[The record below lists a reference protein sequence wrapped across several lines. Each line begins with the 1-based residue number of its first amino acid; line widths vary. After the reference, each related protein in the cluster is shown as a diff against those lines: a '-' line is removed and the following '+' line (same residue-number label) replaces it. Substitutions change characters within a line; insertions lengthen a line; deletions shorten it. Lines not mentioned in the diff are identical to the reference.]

1 MPREAGRNPRVSS
14 RQLKF
19 VQAINEAL
27 DLCMAKDQRVF
38 VLGLGAPDAAAVF
51 GSTRGLA
58 DKYGP
63 RRVLDMPVSEN
74 GATGVAVG
82 AALRGM
88 RPVMTHVR
96 LEFAMLAIDQIVNQA
111 ANWHYM
117 FGGQASVPLVIRMV
131 VGRGWGQ
138 GPQHSQS
145 LQAWFA
151 HVPGLKVV
159 MPATPHDAKGLLIS
173 AIEDDNPVVFI
184 EHRWLY
190 NIHGP
195 VPEGLYRV
203 PLGQPNVLRQG
214 RHVTVVATS
223 YMTVEGMRAAD
234 ELAEEGIE
242 LEIVDVRTLN
252 PFDETL
258 VLASVRKTGRLIVAD
273 TGWRSVGFAA
283 EVVARVTEQCLGDL
297 KAPPI
302 RLTSPDVPT
311 PTTRALS
318 NYYYPLV
325 RDITAAAR
333 RLTGR
338 PPRPAPEITPEAFLD
353 VPDPTFAGPF

>member
-1 MPREAGRNPRVSS
+1 MRPEGV

-19 VQAINEAL
+19 VEALNEAL
-27 DLCMAKDQRVF
+27 DLCLAKDPRVF
-38 VLGLGAPDAAAVF
+38 IMGLGAPDAAAIF

-58 DKYGP
+58 AKYGAT
-63 RRVLDMPVSEN
+63 RVLDTPVAEN
-74 GATGVAVG
+74 AMTGVALG
-82 AALRGM
+82 AALDGM
-88 RPVMTHVR
+88 RPVMTHIR

-111 ANWHYM
+111 AKWHYM
-117 FGGQASVPLVIRMV
+117 FGGQATVPLVIRMV

-173 AIEDDNPVVFI
+173 AVEDDNPVVFI

-190 NIHGP
+190 DIHGP

-203 PLGQPNVLRQG
+203 PLGQAQVVRAG
-214 RHVTVVATS
+214 RDVTIAATS
-223 YMTVEGMRAAD
+223 LMTIEAIRAAE
-234 ELAEEGIE
+234 ELAQEGIE
-242 LEIVDVRTLN
+242 AEVVDIRTLN
-252 PFDETL
+252 PFDETP

-273 TGWRSVGFAA
+273 TGSRSVGFAA
-283 EVVARVTEQCLGDL
+283 EVVSRVVEQCLSAL
-297 KAPPI
+297 KQPPVRI
-302 RLTSPDVPT
+302 TLPDVPT
-311 PTTRALS
+311 PTTRALA

-325 RDITAAAR
+325 HDVTAAAR
-333 RLTGR
+333 RLLGR
-338 PPRPAPEITPEAFLD
+338 PIRPEPDIKPDAFLD
-353 VPDPTFAGPF
+353 IPDAGFTGPF

>member
-1 MPREAGRNPRVSS
+1 MTTRR
-14 RQLKF
+14 LKF
-19 VQAINEAL
+19 VQALNEAL
-27 DLCMAKDQRVF
+27 DLSMAKDPNVF
-38 VLGLGAPDAAAVF
+38 IMGLGAPDAAAIF
-51 GSTRGLA
+51 GSTKGLA
-58 DKYGP
+58 EKYGAK
-63 RRVLDMPVSEN
+63 RVLDTPVAEN
-74 GATGVAVG
+74 AMTGVALG

-88 RPVMTHVR
+88 RPVMTHIR
-96 LEFAMLAIDQIVNQA
+96 LEFAMLAIDQMVNQA
-111 ANWHYM
+111 AKWHYM
-117 FGGQASVPLVIRMV
+117 FGGQARVPLVIRMV

-145 LQAWFA
+145 LQSWFA

-173 AIEDDNPVVFI
+173 AIEDNNPVVFI

-203 PLGQPNVLRQG
+203 PLGRPNLLRPGQ
-214 RHVTVVATS
+214 HVTVAASS
-223 YMTVEGMRAAD
+223 YMTLEAMRAAE
-234 ELAEEGIE
+234 ELAREGLE
-242 LEIVDVRTLN
+242 LEIVDLRTLN

-258 VLASVRKTGRLIVAD
+258 VVESVRKTGRLIVAD

-283 EVVARVTEQCLGDL
+283 EVVSRVAEQCLHDL
-297 KAPPI
+297 KEPPI
-302 RLTSPDVPT
+302 RVTLPDLPT

-325 RDITAAAR
+325 SDIAAAAR
-333 RLTGR
+333 RLAGR
-338 PPRPAPEITPEAFLD
+338 PVKPEPEIKSDAYLD
-353 VPDPTFAGPF
+353 VPDSSFTGPF

>member
-1 MPREAGRNPRVSS
+1 MAATP

-19 VQAINEAL
+19 VEALNEGL
-27 DLCMAKDQRVF
+27 DLCMARDPKV
-38 VLGLGAPDAAAVF
+38 VVIGLGAPDAAAIF

-58 DKYGP
+58 QKYGP
-63 RRVLDMPVSEN
+63 TRVLDGPVAEASLT
-74 GATGVAVG
+74 GAVLG
-82 AALRGM
+82 AALTGL
-88 RPVMTHVR
+88 RPVMTHIR

-111 ANWHYM
+111 AKWHYM
-117 FGGQASVPLVIRMV
+117 FGGQAAVPLVIRMV

-159 MPATPHDAKGLLIS
+159 MPATPYDAKGLLIS
-173 AIEDDNPVVFI
+173 AIEDNNPVVFI

-190 NIHGP
+190 GIHGP

-203 PLGQPNVLRQG
+203 PLGQSHVLRPG
-214 RHVTVVATS
+214 RHVTVAAAS
-223 YMTVEGMRAAD
+223 YMTLEAVRAAQ

-242 LEIVDVRTLN
+242 LEIVDLRTLN
-252 PFDETL
+252 PFDETP
-258 VLASVRKTGRLIVAD
+258 VIASVAKTGRLIVAD

-283 EVVARVTEQCLGDL
+283 EVVARVAEQSLGAL
-297 KAPPI
+297 KEPPV
-302 RLTSPDVPT
+302 RLTLPDLPT
-311 PTTRALS
+311 PTTRALA

-325 RDITAAAR
+325 HDITAAAR
-333 RLTGR
+333 RLMGR
-338 PPRPAPEITPEAFLD
+338 PPRLAPEIKPDDLLD
-353 VPDPTFAGPF
+353 VPDPNFTGPF